1 EFARVAARTDALRT
15 VGAFAPEPVR
25 VAGRLH
31 ASWGCIA
38 RLRPVPGGNAPNPP
52 DRPRTR
58 APRDETSVAHRRSIA
73 QARDGGYPSHD
84 TREGTTML
92 RRRPPFAVAH
102 SATPQLLGYAPQV
115 TALPAAPELLS

>member
-73 QARDGGYPSHD
+73 QARDGGYPSSD

-92 RRRPPFAVAH
+92 KRRLLFVFVL
-102 SATPQLLGYAPQV
+102 SAIPLFLVSAAQV
-115 TALPAAPELLS
+115 